1 VQAPE
6 RCQQASLEKKNKK
19 QKKKIHR
26 VGADKG
32 QESALWKSEFDWH
45 RRIVKDFIWNIKPP
59 LSKYVFR
66 IPVISIESRKWS
78 STDFP
83 IQGRSNVPNSTIS
96 VQDSVIF
103 SDGLLMR

>member
-45 RRIVKDFIWNIKPP
+45 RRIVKDFI
-59 LSKYVFR
+59 
-66 IPVISIESRKWS
+66 
-78 STDFP
+78 
-83 IQGRSNVPNSTIS
+83 
-96 VQDSVIF
+96 
-103 SDGLLMR
+103 